1 MAMVLRVEEFMELV
15 RESKIPIIDSRSE
28 KEFLKAHIPGALN
41 LPLLTNDE
49 RAQVGTIYKQKG
61 RTEAV
66 KKGFELVGPRFAA
79 IIANA
84 ERMAPEREV
93 LLYCWRGGMR
103 SNIMAWLL
111 QMAGFRITLLNGG
124 YKAFRQWTLER
135 FNQQGNILVLGGR
148 TGSGKTQLL
157 KALQQSNEAVIDLEG
172 LAHHKGSAFGALGQ
186 EPQTSNE
193 HFENELAL
201 LWHSLQNKPVVW
213 LENES
218 RSIGSNLLPLGLYEQ
233 MRQAPVIELVLDDAI
248 RKKRILSEYGHFS
261 TEDLADNTKKIAKRL
276 GGKRLK
282 EALAFLE
289 QGDLSGWVEIMMEYY
304 DQAYQHGIG
313 QRNQILVFPM
323 KFNHDR
329 IEEMLPV
336 VLDQARSV
344 MGKQEVKTD
353 D

>member
-1 MAMVLRVEEFMELV
+1 MAVVLNMDEFAERVLE
-15 RESKIPIIDSRSE
+15 REIPILDSRSE

-49 RAQVGTIYKQKG
+49 RVQVGTLYKQKG

-66 KKGFELVGPRFAA
+66 KKGFELVGPRFAE
-79 IIANA
+79 IISNA
-84 ERMAPEREV
+84 EKMAPGRDV

-111 QMAGFRITLLNGG
+111 QMAGFRITLLKGG
-124 YKAFRQWTLER
+124 YKAFRHWALER
-135 FNQQGNILVLGGR
+135 FNLPGNMLVLGGR
-148 TGSGKTQLL
+148 TGSGKTELL
-157 KALQQSNEAVIDLEG
+157 QALQKSGEAIIDLEG

-186 EPQTSNE
+186 EPQPSNE

-201 LWHSLQNKPVVW
+201 MWHSVKDKPVVW

-233 MRQAPVIELVLDDAI
+233 LRQAPVIELVMDEAI
-248 RKKRILSEYGHFS
+248 RKKRILAEYGHFS
-261 TEDLADNTKKIAKRL
+261 TDDLAASTQKIAKRL

-282 EALAFLE
+282 DALAFLD

-304 DQAYQHGIG
+304 DHAYQYSSS
-313 QRNQILVFPM
+313 QRSQLLVFPLE
-323 KFNHDR
+323 FSHDR
-329 IEEMLPV
+329 MNLMVPPV
-336 VLDQARSV
+336 LEQGRKIMARP
-344 MGKQEVKTD
+344 EIKTGS
-353 D
+353 